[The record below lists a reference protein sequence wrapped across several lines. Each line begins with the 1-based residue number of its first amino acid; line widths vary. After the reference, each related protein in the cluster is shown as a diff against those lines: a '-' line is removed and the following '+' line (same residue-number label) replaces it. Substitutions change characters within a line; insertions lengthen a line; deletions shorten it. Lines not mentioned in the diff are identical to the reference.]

1 MQGDPASP
9 IIFKIVVDVVVR
21 VVLDVVCGPQK
32 DQNGLGWA
40 AGERNMIF
48 YAGNGRIAGKDH
60 KWVQDALTVTVAM
73 FRRMGL
79 DTNLYTWSAR
89 QGTYGG
95 SGRSRRTKDERRSNA
110 QGEEE
115 VAGKLRIVRR
125 DGGSIISQAAHG
137 KPIWNMLPPDEG
149 G

>member
-48 YAGNGRIAGKDH
+48 YAGNGRIAGKYH
-60 KWVQDALTVTVAM
+60 KWVQDAVTVTVAM
-73 FRRMGL
+73 FQRMGL
-79 DTNLYTWSAR
+79 DTKLYNYKTMVCTPGYIW
-89 QGTYGG
+89 G
-95 SGRSRRTKDERRSNA
+95 KW
-110 QGEEE
+110 EE
-115 VAGKLRIVRR
+115 
-125 DGGSIISQAAHG
+125 QAY
-137 KPIWNMLPPDEG
+137 KR
-149 G
+149 